1 MIDTYWCC
9 SGVGQGYGVIHMRD
23 VDCSSN
29 SPSLFSCDYTPNSN
43 GCDHDEDLGVQCYGK
58 SCLLATIYN

>member
-9 SGVGQGYGVIHMRD
+9 GEVGQGYGAIHMRD
-23 VDCSSN
+23 VHCSSD
-29 SPSLFSCDYTPNSN
+29 SPSLFSCSYISNSY
-43 GCDHDEDLGVQCYGK
+43 GCDHNEDIGVQCYGK